1 MNRIEKV
8 KSLTD
13 SLQMAKNALKKDPI
27 IAVGG
32 MTYHNSPMALL
43 RALSRDRD
51 HVSGL
56 TCVAGPM
63 TALPVDYLCAAGMLE
78 RCMAAYIGFEEL
90 GLAPNFRT
98 AVQDGRVEVWECD
111 ETMIVA
117 GLEAAARGLPCGITR
132 AGIGTDLLKVNPNV
146 KEFAEPL
153 SGEKV
158 VAVPPLKPALTLLHV
173 QKADPFGNCINEGPI
188 FLDRLMA
195 QAAKRYGGMVIV
207 STEELQ
213 DNESIISNP
222 QAVSLPSVL
231 VDTVVEIPWGAHPCS
246 SNGRYSNDADHIAEY
261 FKMTK
266 EGFQAYFQKYVL
278 DIQTPADYVTKIGVQ
293 HLEHLRLKGGHLEHL
308 RLKGG

>member
-1 MNRIEKV
+1 MGRIEKV
-8 KSLTD
+8 KSLSD
-13 SLQMAKNALKKDPI
+13 IVQMAKNALKKDPT

-51 HVSGL
+51 QISGL

-63 TALPVDYLCAAGMLE
+63 TAVPVDYLCAAGMLK
-78 RCMAAYIGFEEL
+78 RCMSAYVGFEEL
-90 GLAPNFRT
+90 GLAPNFRS

-132 AGIGTDLLKVNPNV
+132 AGIGTDLLKVNPSV
-146 KEFAEPL
+146 REFAEPL

-158 VAVPPLKPALTLLHV
+158 VAVPPLKPGLTLLHV

-195 QAAKRYGGMVIV
+195 QATKRYGGVVIV

-213 DNESIISNP
+213 DNGSIVANP
-222 QAVSLPSVL
+222 WTVSLPSVL
-231 VDTVVEIPWGAHPCS
+231 VDAVVEIHWGAHPCS
-246 SNGRYSNDADHIAEY
+246 SNGRYRYDADHMIEY
-261 FKMTK
+261 FRMTK
-266 EGFQAYFQKYVL
+266 DGFQTYFQKYVL
-278 DIQTPADYVTKIGVQ
+278 DVQTPADYVAQIGAQ
-293 HLEHLRLKGGHLEHL
+293 HLEQLRLNGG
-308 RLKGG
+308 

>member
-1 MNRIEKV
+1 MKDMDRMDKV

-13 SLQMAKNALKKDPI
+13 TIQMATNALKKDPC
-27 IAVGG
+27 IAIGG

-43 RALSRDRD
+43 RALSQDRD
-51 HVSGL
+51 HLGGL

-63 TALPVDYLCAAGMLE
+63 TALPVDYLCAAGMLK

-90 GLAPNFRT
+90 GLAPNFRS

-132 AGIGTDLLKVNPNV
+132 AGIGTDLLRVNPSV

-153 SGEKV
+153 SGEKL
-158 VAVPPLKPALTLLHV
+158 VAVPPIKPALTLLHV

-195 QAAKRYGGMVIV
+195 QATKRYGGLVIV

-213 DNESIISNP
+213 DNESIVANP
-222 QAVSLPSVL
+222 SVVSLPSVL
-231 VDTVVEIPWGAHPCS
+231 VDVVVEIPWGAHPCS
-246 SNGRYSNDADHIAEY
+246 SNGRYRYDADHIAEY
-261 FKMTK
+261 FRMTK
-266 EGFQAYFQKYVL
+266 EGFQSYFQKYVQGV
-278 DIQTPADYVTKIGVQ
+278 QTPADHVAQVGAQ
-293 HLEHLRLKGGHLEHL
+293 HLEHLRLKGG
-308 RLKGG
+308 